1 MTHEQ
6 LEANHRN
13 WDERTPVHLASRMY
27 DVEGFIADSQRITS
41 VVGLDLPEVAPH
53 LPGGSVTGL
62 RLVHLQ
68 CHLGLDT
75 LSWAR
80 LGAQV
85 TGLDV
90 SGASVAAAGE
100 IAQRA
105 GLPARF
111 VRSDVHDAAAALGER
126 YDVVYTGVGA
136 LVWLPDLPRWA
147 RVVADLLVPG
157 GVLHLREDHP
167 VLYALD
173 AERTDGRLVLT
184 RSYFDTGAHRHDES
198 ATYTDGVAEFTHPTT
213 YEWAH
218 TISDVVQALID
229 TGLRLTAL
237 REHRTVPW
245 PALPGMVE
253 AAGGWA
259 LPQGGEPAPLS
270 YSLTAAAPLQT

>member
-1 MTHEQ
+1 MTHDE
-6 LEANHRN
+6 LAANHRN

-27 DVEGFIADSQRITS
+27 DVDGFATDPHRISS
-41 VVGLDLPEVAPH
+41 VVALDQPEMAPH
-53 LPGGSVTGL
+53 LPGGSVSGL

-80 LGAQV
+80 LGAHV
-85 TGLDV
+85 TGVDV
-90 SGASVAAAGE
+90 SGASVAAAGD
-100 IAQRA
+100 IARRA

-111 VRSDVHDAAAALGER
+111 VRSDVHDAPAALGER

-147 RVVADLLVPG
+147 RVVTDLLVPG

-167 VLYALD
+167 VRYALD
-173 AERTDGRLVLT
+173 AERTDGQLVLT
-184 RSYFDTGAHRHDES
+184 GSYFDTGAHRYDES
-198 ATYTDGVAEFTHPTT
+198 ATYTDGVADFTHATT

-218 TISDVVQALID
+218 PLSDVVQALLD
-229 TGLRLTAL
+229 AGLRLVAL

-253 AAGGWA
+253 VDGGWA
-259 LPQGGEPAPLS
+259 LPEGRERAPLS
-270 YSLTAAAPLQT
+270 FSLTATA

>member
-1 MTHEQ
+1 MTHEE

-27 DVEGFIADSQRITS
+27 DVDGFVADPHRISS
-41 VVGLDLPEVAPH
+41 VVALDLPEMAPH
-53 LPGGSVTGL
+53 LPGGSVSGL

-80 LGAQV
+80 LGAHV

-90 SGASVAAAGE
+90 SGASVSAAGD
-100 IAQRA
+100 IARRA

-111 VRSDVHDAAAALGER
+111 VRSDVHDAPAALGER

-157 GVLHLREDHP
+157 GVLHLREEHP
-167 VLYALD
+167 VLHALD
-173 AERTDGRLVLT
+173 ASRTDGELVLT
-184 RSYFDTGAHRHDES
+184 GSYFDTGAHRYDES
-198 ATYTDGVAEFTHPTT
+198 ATYTDGVADFAHPTT

-218 TISDVVQALID
+218 PLSDVVRALLD
-229 TGLRLTAL
+229 AGLRLVAL

-245 PALPGMVE
+245 PALPGLVE
-253 AAGGWA
+253 ADGGWA
-259 LPQGGEPAPLS
+259 LPRDRDRAPLS
-270 YSLTAAAPLQT
+270 YSLTAMRPVS

>member
-6 LEANHRN
+6 LEANRRN

-27 DVEGFIADSQRITS
+27 DVDGFVADPGRLTS
-41 VVGLDLPEVAPH
+41 VVALDLPEVAPH

-80 LGAQV
+80 LGAHV

-90 SGASVAAAGE
+90 SGASVAAAQDV
-100 IAQRA
+100 ARRT

-111 VRSDVHDAAAALGER
+111 VRSDVHGAAAALGER

-136 LVWLPDLPRWA
+136 LVWLPDLTRWA

-157 GVLHLREDHP
+157 GLLHLREHHP
-167 VLYALD
+167 VAYALD
-173 AERTDGRLVLT
+173 AERTDGELVL
-184 RSYFDTGAHRHDES
+184 SGPYFDTGAHRFDES
-198 ATYTDGVAEFTHPTT
+198 ATYTDGVADFAHATT

-218 TISDVVQALID
+218 PLSDVVQALLD
-229 TGLRLTAL
+229 AGLSLLAL
-237 REHRTVPW
+237 REHPTVPW

-253 AAGGWA
+253 VDGAWA
-259 LPQGGEPAPLS
+259 LPQGRERAPLS
-270 YSLTAAAPLQT
+270 YSLTAAAPRQA